1 MTKTKRK
8 SENNLESLFK
18 KMKINESNTNKR
30 KEIEDL
36 HTSFKKMKITP
47 SKKRKENEKLIS
59 TIKKQKMDFSVKKE
73 LKIEDFC
80 FKPII
85 HNPIYIY

>member
-18 KMKINESNTNKR
+18 KIKINESNTNKR

-36 HTSFKKMKITP
+36 HTTFKKMKINS
-47 SKKRKENEKLIS
+47 SKKRKEIEDNS
-59 TIKKQKMDFSVKKE
+59 FTVKKQKVESVVKKE
-73 LKIEDFC
+73 FKIEDFC